1 MISYKVKKKKKAT
14 SERGKNAIGLIRY
27 GDYMWILFFHENES
41 ITAVTMDKWESAWQE
56 ETSLKD
62 LSEASNCIGLDFSS
76 WGVTDKTCNLRQVPK
91 TVSDT
96 SGLLSY
102 KILV

>member
-41 ITAVTMDKWESAWQE
+41 ITAVTMDK
-56 ETSLKD
+56 
-62 LSEASNCIGLDFSS
+62 
-76 WGVTDKTCNLRQVPK
+76 
-91 TVSDT
+91 
-96 SGLLSY
+96 
-102 KILV
+102 